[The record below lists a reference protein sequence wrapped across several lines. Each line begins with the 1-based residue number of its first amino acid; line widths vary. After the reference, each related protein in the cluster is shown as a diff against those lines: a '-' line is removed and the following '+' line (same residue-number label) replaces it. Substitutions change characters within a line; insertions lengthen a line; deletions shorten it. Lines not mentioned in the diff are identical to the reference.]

1 MVWVTQSA
9 VRLAC
14 EHPRLAPPMYML
26 AALNG
31 EAANHVDMVVS
42 GCAVQASKPS
52 PVYVVSNGVFG
63 EAADERVALP
73 DVRLVVAAVEPSAA
87 DSVRASAAPE
97 GASTSAVPSAK
108 VTDCATC
115 RAAAVSSP
123 AETTTETGES
133 SAVTTRSGATTP
145 CRLSVVRCTASVRPT
160 RCGGQVLRLGSPR

>member
-1 MVWVTQSA
+1 
-9 VRLAC
+9 
-14 EHPRLAPPMYML
+14 MYMF

-31 EAANHVDMVVS
+31 EAANHAAIVVS
-42 GCAVQASKPS
+42 GCAVQASKPR

-63 EAADERVALP
+63 ELAEEPLALLEVLLLVA
-73 DVRLVVAAVEPSAA
+73 VAEPPAA

-108 VTDCATC
+108 LTDCATC
-115 RAAAVSSP
+115 CAAAASSP

-145 CRLSVVRCTASVRPT
+145 CRLWVVRCTASVRPT